1 VRIGIDGRTVTGRY
15 TGDRTYWLNTVRSL
29 TALTEPDESYFVYTR
44 LPITPGTIPEH
55 PQWKVESLSAVN
67 DRLWTMFA
75 FPSALR
81 RDKIDVAHPQYTIP
95 LQTPCPTVT
104 SVHDI
109 SFRLYP
115 SWFPKKHR
123 LLLNLAVPGAMR
135 RAARIITLSESSR
148 RDIIR
153 IYGIPPEKIHAIHL
167 AAGPEYQPIPQ
178 EIARSAVKERYG
190 IDEPYVL
197 AVGVL
202 QPRKNFSLLLEAF
215 AIAKRRAKL
224 RHRLVI
230 TGKAGWDYEKLGVM
244 AGRLGITDS
253 VQFTGYVADEDLPH
267 LYSGAE
273 MLAFPSLYEGFGL
286 PPLEAM
292 ACGTPALV
300 SDAPAMPEVAGD
312 GAWVLPV
319 MSPLAWADAIEAL
332 CTDCD
337 LRCSWAER
345 GIRRAAQFS
354 WERTAARTKDVYR
367 EALTTSTGDKPLDDR
382 PEAA

>member
-1 VRIGIDGRTVTGRY
+1 MRVGIDGRTLTGRF
-15 TGDRTYWLNTVRSL
+15 TGDRTYWLNVLRSL
-29 TALTEPDESYFVYTR
+29 TSLTESSESYCVYSR
-44 LPITPGTIPEH
+44 LPITPGTTPAH
-55 PQWKVESLSAVN
+55 PQWSVESLSAVN
-67 DRLWTMFA
+67 DRLWTIFA

-81 RDKIDVAHPQYTIP
+81 RDRIDVAHTQYTIP
-95 LQTPCPTVT
+95 LQAPCPTVT
-104 SVHDI
+104 VVHDI

-115 SWFPKKHR
+115 NWFPKKHR
-123 LLLNLAVPGAMR
+123 LLLNLTVPGAMR
-135 RAARIITLSESSR
+135 RAARIITVSESSR

-167 AAGPEYQPIPQ
+167 AAGPEYHPIPQ

-190 IDEPYVL
+190 IDEHYVL

-202 QPRKNFSLLLEAF
+202 QPRKNFALLLEAF

-230 TGKAGWDYEKLGVM
+230 TGKAGWDYENLGVM
-244 AGRLGITDS
+244 AARLGITDS

-267 LYSGAE
+267 LYSGADL
-273 MLAFPSLYEGFGL
+273 LAFPSLYEGFGL

-312 GAWVLPV
+312 GAWILPV
-319 MSPLAWADAIEAL
+319 MSPVAWADAIAAL

-337 LRCSWAER
+337 LRTSWVER
-345 GIRRAAQFS
+345 GIRRAAEFS
-354 WERTAARTKDVYR
+354 WERTAIKTKSVYK
-367 EALTTSTGDKPLDDR
+367 EALNTSNGEKPLDDR